1 MSKPNEPIKKEL
13 LAIPEYLIKL
23 GSYITIGPHGRVP
36 LNYVVE
42 LDLAKDKAVL
52 ERIKADPQFAE
63 RFAVS
68 CVTPMKLA
76 DVEKMKTGKVV
87 ITMKEAKA

>member
-1 MSKPNEPIKKEL
+1 MSKPTEPIKKEL
-13 LAIPEYLIKL
+13 LAIPEYLVKV
-23 GSYITIGPHGRVP
+23 GSYITIGPHGVIP
-36 LNYVVE
+36 LNYVVQI
-42 LDLAKDKAVL
+42 DLAKDRAVL

-63 RFAVS
+63 RFTVS
-68 CVTPMKLA
+68 AVTPVKLA